1 MNIYNIYYKKI
12 SKNSKLYCDKNTRSI
27 VWKID
32 NTIKW
37 KYPEISSNNCD
48 LQDKNA
54 ENLLDAWKQLSI
66 IYNKNINKFNKYES
80 NDYTVGFNDAINKLE
95 YNI

>member
-1 MNIYNIYYKKI
+1 LEVIIFPLKIKPMNIYNIYYKKI

-54 ENLLDAWKQLSI
+54 ENLLDAWK
-66 IYNKNINKFNKYES
+66 
-80 NDYTVGFNDAINKLE
+80 
-95 YNI
+95 